1 MQKWSCVMSEK
12 CLKAAGRVSPLLNR
26 YRFSELVPVLCF
38 CVGLAFMAFPA
49 AAQTAKHYTYD
60 GAFADAAFEVE
71 SAIVD
76 RGLVVDYVSHVGE
89 MLKRTKEDV
98 GGTKAIFEN
107 ADVFLFCSAVLS
119 REMMEA
125 DPANIVHCPYKIMV
139 TESGD
144 GSGAVQV
151 GYPVMPD
158 GPMKKVEAL
167 LDEIARSVTG
177 N

>member
-1 MQKWSCVMSEK
+1 MSEER
-12 CLKAAGRVSPLLNR
+12 LKADLEFPPLLNR
-26 YRFSELVPVLCF
+26 YRFPELVSVLCLL
-38 CVGLAFMAFPA
+38 VVLAFAAFPA
-49 AAQTAKHYTYD
+49 AAQNAKYYTYD

-89 MLKRTKEDV
+89 MLARTKDDV
-98 GGTKAIFEN
+98 GGSKTIFEN
-107 ADVFLFCSAVLS
+107 ADIFLFCSAVLS
-119 REMMEA
+119 REMMEV
-125 DPANIVHCPYKIMV
+125 DPANIVHCPYKVMV
-139 TESGD
+139 TESSD
-144 GSGAVQV
+144 DSGKVQI

>member
-1 MQKWSCVMSEK
+1 
-12 CLKAAGRVSPLLNR
+12 
-26 YRFSELVPVLCF
+26 
-38 CVGLAFMAFPA
+38 
-49 AAQTAKHYTYD
+49 
-60 GAFADAAFEVE
+60 
-71 SAIVD
+71 
-76 RGLVVDYVSHVGE
+76 